1 MEKHVFTD
9 ERVREAFRK
18 FVVVKLYCDQKYGPT
33 ANDRADFNTELEK
46 TLTPSIQQPQYVVL
60 DPETREAVATWGWVR
75 AHLGNPQLFVDKML
89 VALQA
94 VKDF

>member
-9 ERVREAFRK
+9 ARAREAFK
-18 FVVVKLYCDQKYGPT
+18 KLVVVKLYCDQKYGPT
-33 ANDRADFNTELEK
+33 AAARADFNTDLEK
-46 TLTPSIQQPQYVVL
+46 KLTSSIQLPQYVVL

-75 AHLGNPQLFVDKML
+75 AHLNNPQLFVDKLM
-89 VALQA
+89 AGLQA